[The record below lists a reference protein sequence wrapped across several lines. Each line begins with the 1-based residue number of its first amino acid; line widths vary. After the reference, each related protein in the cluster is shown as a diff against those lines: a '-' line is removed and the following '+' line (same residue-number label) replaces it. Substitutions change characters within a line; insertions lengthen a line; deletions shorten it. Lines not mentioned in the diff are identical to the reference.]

1 MAPQLYAYSGINLRW
16 APHVWLRDE
25 SSFWPIRG
33 QNVYQA
39 ANQKPALGVC
49 WQFSRARPSRQPH
62 HYTPSKVLKLLG
74 RVRRRQLNS
83 VSPQQRA
90 ADQGEIEGGRNCF
103 LNLMDMEFLSMHGT
117 SFLSC
122 GAAISFSLSAV
133 TERILCALT
142 KGGMLE
148 IFFSKRKSTVTP

>member
-16 APHVWLRDE
+16 APHVWLRAE

-39 ANQKPALGVC
+39 ANQKPALWVC

-83 VSPQQRA
+83 VSPQQSSRPR
-90 ADQGEIEGGRNCF
+90 RNRRRGKLF
-103 LNLMDMEFLSMHGT
+103 LELNGYGVSIY
-117 SFLSC
+117 
-122 GAAISFSLSAV
+122 AWNQFSQLWSSNIIFFV
-133 TERILCALT
+133 IFCKLKSILHAKYYALT
-142 KGGMLE
+142 Y
-148 IFFSKRKSTVTP
+148 

>member
-25 SSFWPIRG
+25 SSSWPIRG

-90 ADQGEIEGGRNCF
+90 ADQGEIESGRNCF
-103 LNLMDMEFLSMHGT
+103 WNYKYLEFLLSIDAWNQF
-117 SFLSC
+117 SQLRSSYIFLWVL
-122 GAAISFSLSAV
+122 IN
-133 TERILCALT
+133 TILHAQNYAL
-142 KGGMLE
+142 K
-148 IFFSKRKSTVTP
+148 